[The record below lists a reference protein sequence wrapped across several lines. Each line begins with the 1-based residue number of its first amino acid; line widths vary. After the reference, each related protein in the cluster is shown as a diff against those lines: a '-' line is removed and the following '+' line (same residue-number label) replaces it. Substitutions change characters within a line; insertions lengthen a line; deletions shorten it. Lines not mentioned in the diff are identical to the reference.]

1 MVDNKIS
8 NTLIQQINKAEWI
21 SPCLFLGE
29 NMEIINAEVFQLAQI
44 ILQENNIPLTYLY
57 KLEDNWE
64 KIKIAEIKN
73 FVQPS
78 HSLPG
83 YAIQIFLIENISRFT
98 IQSGNSCLKFFE
110 EPGKHN
116 IIFLTNNSESWVLE
130 TILSRV
136 QSFQLGWAVNKTENP
151 YFQSIIQEISQGNNT
166 QALNYFYKTKIEK
179 IEYIEFLKNI
189 IYFAKKNFV
198 FIDKLSEIESDIQ
211 GIETNN
217 VNAKYIID
225 KYLLTL

>member
-8 NTLIQQINKAEWI
+8 NTLIQQINKEEWI

-29 NMEIINAEVFQLAQI
+29 NMEIINAEVFQLAQK
-44 ILQENNIPLTYLY
+44 ILQEKNIPLSYLY
-57 KLEDNWE
+57 KLDDNWE
-64 KIKIAEIKN
+64 KIKIAEIKS
-73 FVQPS
+73 FTQAS

-98 IQSGNSCLKFFE
+98 IQSWNSCLKFFE

-116 IIFLTNNSESWVLE
+116 IIFLTNNSESWVLD

-136 QSFQLGWAVNKTENP
+136 QTFQLWWIVNKTENP
-151 YFQSIIQEISQGNNT
+151 YFQSIIQEISQWNNT
-166 QALNYFYKTKIEK
+166 QALNYFYKAKIEK
-179 IEYIEFLKNI
+179 EEYIEFLTNI
-189 IYFAKKNFV
+189 IYFAKKHFV

-211 GIETNN
+211 GIKQNN

>member
-8 NTLIQQINKAEWI
+8 NTLIKQINKDEWI

-29 NMEIINAEVFQLAQI
+29 NMEILNAEIFQLAQK
-44 ILQENNIPLTYLY
+44 ILQEKNIPFSYLY
-57 KLEDNWE
+57 RLDDNWE

-73 FVQPS
+73 FVTPG

-83 YAIQIFLIENISRFT
+83 YPIQIFLIENISRFT
-98 IQSGNSCLKFFE
+98 IQSWNSCLKFFE
-110 EPGKHN
+110 EPWKHN

-136 QSFQLGWAVNKTENP
+136 QTFQLGWTINKAENL
-151 YFQSIIQEISQGNNT
+151 YFQSLIWEISQWNNT

-189 IYFAKKNFV
+189 IFFAKKHFI

-211 GIETNN
+211 GIEQNN
-217 VNAKYIID
+217 VNAKYVID

>member
-1 MVDNKIS
+1 MVDNKIIH
-8 NTLIQQINKAEWI
+8 TLTQQINKDEWI

-29 NMEIINAEVFQLAQI
+29 NIEIINAQILQLAQT
-44 ILQENNIPLTYLY
+44 ILQEKNIPLTYLY
-57 KLEDNWE
+57 TLDDNWE

-73 FVQPS
+73 FIEPS

-116 IIFLTNNSESWVLE
+116 IIFLTNTSESWVLE

-136 QSFQLGWAVNKTENP
+136 QTFQIWGTLNKSENP
-151 YFQSIIQEISQGNNT
+151 YFQSIIQEISQWNNT

-179 IEYIEFLKNI
+179 SEYIEFLKNI
-189 IYFAKKNFV
+189 IYFAKKH
-198 FIDKLSEIESDIQ
+198 FIFIEKLSEIESDIQ
-211 GIETNN
+211 WIEQNN
-217 VNAKYIID
+217 VNAKYVID